1 MDYQKAQDYIFERL
15 KNELGPDYRYH
26 NLEHT
31 LDVLQSVEILG
42 KMEKINGND
51 MLLIKTAALFHDAG
65 MLIRYNGHEDES
77 ADLAKKILPQF
88 GYTDAEIEAIHHM
101 ILTTRLPQSAHTHLE
116 QILCDAD
123 LDYLG
128 REDFFMIAHRLKY
141 EWNRLNINKITLKKW
156 YELQLAFLQ
165 RHTYYT
171 QSAARLRQEKKK
183 QNLTEVNE
191 LLIKHDQCS

>member
-1 MDYQKAQDYIFERL
+1 MDYKKAKEYILTRL

-31 LDVLQSVEILG
+31 LDVLQSVEVLG
-42 KMEKINGND
+42 KMEKINGDD

-65 MLIRYNGHEDES
+65 MLRCYNGHEEAS
-77 ADLAKKILPQF
+77 VVLAREVLPQF
-88 GYTDAEIEAIHHM
+88 GYSNEEIAAIDDM
-101 ILTTRLPQSAHTHLE
+101 ILSTRLPQHAHTHLE

-128 REDFFMIAHRLKY
+128 RDDFFMIAHRLKY
-141 EWNRLNINKITLKKW
+141 EWNRLNIQKISLKKW

-165 RHTYYT
+165 QHHYFT
-171 QSAARLRQEKKK
+171 QSAIRLRQEKKK

-191 LLIKHDQCS
+191 LLIKQDQSS